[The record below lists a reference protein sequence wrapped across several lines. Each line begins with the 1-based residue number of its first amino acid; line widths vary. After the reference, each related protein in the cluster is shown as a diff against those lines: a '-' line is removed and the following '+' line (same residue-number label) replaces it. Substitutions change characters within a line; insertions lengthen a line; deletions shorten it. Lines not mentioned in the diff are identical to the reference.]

1 MQSQELQ
8 SLDAF
13 LAMMTRVL
21 QDAVSRLA
29 NIVTVVDEAADPD
42 GTEAISP
49 TAIAFSDLLV
59 SSFRQT
65 WSDSSCGF
73 GGIALQALT
82 DAQTVVVGRTDGS
95 CAVVYTRGDFAYRVD
110 QPSEAFWAHVQEQR
124 LPGASNPW
132 EAFA

>member
-1 MQSQELQ
+1 MQSLELQ
-8 SLDAF
+8 SLTAF

-21 QDAVSRLA
+21 QDAMSRLA
-29 NIVTVVDEAADPD
+29 SIATVGEVSD
-42 GTEAISP
+42 GTEAPSL
-49 TAIAFSDLLV
+49 TVSAFSDLTV

-82 DAQTVVVGRTDGS
+82 DAQTVVIGRTDGS
-95 CAVVYTRGDFAYRVD
+95 CVVVYIRGEFAYRVD
-110 QPSEAFWAHVQEQR
+110 QPSEAFWARVQAQR